1 MPTIFLIRHGESQSN
16 VGLPTLSPEI
26 VELTDKGWKQA
37 KAIAQFLQEA
47 QLIPDLIV
55 TSSYLRTKQTAAPT
69 TLAFSS
75 IPEEQWSV
83 QEFTYLSM
91 WHEENSTTE
100 DRRETVKAYWDLSDP
115 SYVDNPKP
123 GSPIPESFKQ
133 FIARVREV
141 RERLEKTELETIAVF
156 SHEQFISALSWLSQQ
171 DLVDLSQ
178 VAMRDFRAF
187 LKANPVPNGA
197 IIQALGHI
205 QCACLL
211 TASLKVSYLFITI
224 DGRC

>member
-55 TSSYLRTKQTAAPT
+55 TSSYFRTKQTAAPT

-83 QEFTYLSM
+83 QEFTYLSS
-91 WHEENSTTE
+91 WHIANSTVE
-100 DRRETVKAYWDLSDP
+100 DRQPAVEVYWEELSDP
-115 SYVDNPKP
+115 SYNDGP
-123 GSPIPESFKQ
+123 GSESFEQ
-133 FIARVREV
+133 FIERVREV
-141 RERLEKTELETIAVF
+141 MMRLNDTKYDTIAIF
-156 SHEQFISALSWLSQQ
+156 SHQQFICALLWLLQRNP
-171 DLVDLSQ
+171 VDLSSET
-178 VAMRDFRAF
+178 MKDFRDFLRAN
-187 LKANPVPNGA
+187 LVPNGA
-197 IIQALGHI
+197 I
-205 QCACLL
+205 
-211 TASLKVSYLFITI
+211 VRVDFRDSYKRWQYELITSHLERPETVAV
-224 DGRC
+224 GP

>member
-83 QEFTYLSM
+83 QEFTYLSS
-91 WHEENSTTE
+91 WHIANSTVE
-100 DRRETVKAYWDLSDP
+100 DRQPAVEVYWEELSDP
-115 SYVDNPKP
+115 SYNDGP
-123 GSPIPESFKQ
+123 GSESFEQ
-133 FIARVREV
+133 FIERVREV
-141 RERLEKTELETIAVF
+141 MMRLNDTKYDTIAIF
-156 SHEQFISALSWLSQQ
+156 SHQQFIHAILWLLQRNP
-171 DLVDLSQ
+171 VDLSSET
-178 VAMRDFRAF
+178 MKDFRDF
-187 LKANPVPNGA
+187 LKTNPVPNGA
-197 IIQALGHI
+197 IVRVEFHNSEERWQYEL
-205 QCACLL
+205 
-211 TASLKVSYLFITI
+211 ITSHLEKLEPVAV
-224 DGRC
+224 GP